1 MTIFGYQIISNKQ
14 IVDNMT
20 EVQVV
25 GPTKTLTVKAK
36 IDTGAYRS
44 SLDQRLAEDLGLLA
58 DHNVVEIKKVANSLG
73 ETTRPIV
80 KAKLIIQGVEY
91 ETQIAVMDRKK
102 LLFPLIIGRKDLKGF
117 LVKPDPD
124 FTH

>member
-1 MTIFGYQIISNKQ
+1 MTIFGYQLISHKR
-14 IVDNMT
+14 ILHNMI

-25 GPTKTLTVKAK
+25 GPNKILTVKAK
-36 IDTGAYRS
+36 VDTGAYRS
-44 SLDQRLAEDLGLLA
+44 SLDQQLAQELGLLA
-58 DHNVVEIKKVANSLG
+58 DQNVVEIKKVANSLG

-80 KAKLIIQGVEY
+80 RAKLIIQGVEY